1 MSRKLFAISDLYR
14 MAWGQIFAFGV
25 YMLRLIFSAVCTRVR
40 RVSAWYSFHKHQK
53 QRSDPYL
60 GIVLSL
66 LLLLVLVNLGVWA
79 QESILTFSIEPAA
92 VTLSPGGE
100 AGIRVEVDN
109 SSTHEADD
117 VTVTLEEADGWSIRS
132 ETGVLKVVRPF
143 TQEWIDLTLAA
154 SSDLPPGQY
163 TLLLQVIYT
172 FCIDVSCFQIVD
184 EILLTVVVE
193 EGAFSVPTPPPAKRS
208 SPGWIPPLIAGGLLV
223 GALLLWRTRGM
234 TFPLYF
240 VLFVIVAGALTY
252 GVRLNQH
259 EQAQGIAAVLCT
271 SCVGIEESHHEEP
284 TLSSSAIDALAKLDR
299 KIELIVFYAPWCHS
313 CPYTE
318 AMVEKMAAQTPYISY
333 KFIDVDAERD
343 LAATY
348 GVIRS
353 SRTIVPAVLRVDTDE
368 LIFGVEDLEERLL
381 NLLEVGS

>member
-1 MSRKLFAISDLYR
+1 M
-14 MAWGQIFAFGV
+14 
-25 YMLRLIFSAVCTRVR
+25 
-40 RVSAWYSFHKHQK
+40 VSLEA
-53 QRSDPYL
+53 
-60 GIVLSL
+60 
-66 LLLLVLVNLGVWA
+66 WA
-79 QESILTFSIEPAA
+79 QEPILTFSIEPAA

-100 AGIRVEVDN
+100 TGIQVKVDN
-109 SSTHEADD
+109 TSVHEADD
-117 VTVTLEEADGWSIRS
+117 VTVTLEETERWSIHS
-132 ETGVLKVVRPF
+132 ETGVLKVVPPF
-143 TQEWIDLTLAA
+143 TQAWIDLTLAA

-163 TLLLQVIYT
+163 ALLLQVVYT

-193 EGAFSVPTPPPAKRS
+193 EGAVSLPTPPLAKKS

-223 GALLLWRTRGM
+223 GAVLLRRTRGM
-234 TFPLYF
+234 TFPLYL
-240 VLFVIVAGALTY
+240 VLFLIVAGALAY

-284 TLSSSAIDALAKLDR
+284 ILSSNTIDALAKLDR
-299 KIELIVFYAPWCHS
+299 DIELIVFYAPWCHS
-313 CPYTE
+313 CPYAE
-318 AMVEKMAAQTPYISY
+318 AMVEKMASQTPYISY

-343 LAATY
+343 LAASY

-368 LIFGVEDLEERLL
+368 IIFGVDDLEERLL